1 MPKKLCHICCHVIHL
16 PRCVLAHVLAQKK
29 RDQQIPL
36 SLSQSWRLGRWNT
49 YTTRG
54 DEFMHENMYIYVLN
68 KSLNDGWVHGL
79 NKYNPTEPSRKIFMI
94 ISAMYLLCS
103 ISGVVLHFWRFTDI
117 FAQGTRVVHVIAIML
132 ALHNLALP
140 CHLGHLLSTY
150 GIWTFFG
157 IYNPKL
163 FKFNHLIIQ

>member
-1 MPKKLCHICCHVIHL
+1 MSSTYHAAFWPMFWPRKNATNKFLEEPSKVEGLGGGILIQREEMNLCMKIC
-16 PRCVLAHVLAQKK
+16 
-29 RDQQIPL
+29 
-36 SLSQSWRLGRWNT
+36 T
-49 YTTRG
+49 Y
-54 DEFMHENMYIYVLN
+54 MYSI
-68 KSLNDGWVHGL
+68 SPDDGWVHGL